1 MIWKVWYYDDNN
13 NEVIINIISD
23 SMDDAIM
30 CARFFDPRYCFAQ
43 VVDDNA

>member
-1 MIWKVWYYDDNN
+1 MTWKVWYYDDTN

-30 CARFFDPRYCFAQ
+30 CARFFDLRYCFAQ
-43 VVDDNA
+43 VVKE